1 MIDVTEAARQ
11 VDEAVRDLTAALV
24 DGLPEDEVSR
34 RNLAVLRALAAYR
47 DAADR
52 PEHPAVLS
60 WVPPIVEVEDLDDEH
75 EGRDKILH
83 SATWVFTVDD
93 HDAIVAAGRRRLA
106 PTERGS
112 ANLDTSADVVSALFD
127 EEMAWPDFQAYEE
140 MGLSLAMVDF
150 SSQTLVA
157 VDGDVS
163 VAEINR

>member
-11 VDEAVRDLTAALV
+11 VDEAMRALTASLV
-24 DGLPEDEVSR
+24 DGRPEDEVAR
-34 RNLAVLRALAAYR
+34 RNLEVLRALAEYR
-47 DAADR
+47 DAANR
-52 PEHPAVLS
+52 PEYPSVLS

-93 HDAIVAAGRRRLA
+93 HDKVVADGRRRLA
-106 PTERGS
+106 PTERGN

-127 EEMAWPDFQAYEE
+127 EEMTWPDFQAYEE
-140 MGLSLAMVDF
+140 MGLSLAVVDF

-157 VDGDVS
+157 LDGDVS
-163 VAEINR
+163 MAEINR